1 MLGFLT
7 VAFDSIYALVFV
19 ITISGTDIGNVNNN
33 NNEAKEK
40 KNVACVR
47 VCASVPSVWKSVQL
61 AYPNN
66 TRIKIKKTKKKKGA
80 RKHLYVTLVRK

>member
-40 KNVACVR
+40 KTLRACVC
-47 VCASVPSVWKSVQL
+47 V
-61 AYPNN
+61 
-66 TRIKIKKTKKKKGA
+66 
-80 RKHLYVTLVRK
+80 HLCLLYGKVFSLLIQTTHESK

>member
-40 KNVACVR
+40 KNVACVCI
-47 VCASVPSVWKSVQL
+47 CAFCMEKCSACLSKQHT
-61 AYPNN
+61 NQN
-66 TRIKIKKTKKKKGA
+66 KKDEKKKGCTETSVC
-80 RKHLYVTLVRK
+80 YIS